1 MKIKRKSFA
10 ALAGLFLIGTIG
22 VGSTVAYFTES
33 DSKTNIFTMGD
44 LDIGLEEPEWDPDP
58 EDGST
63 PDGEN
68 MYPGYTVYK
77 NPTIKNLTSGK
88 NGEEPCYAR
97 LRINI
102 QDASGNLIRK
112 QSMLDLIYQTIYY
125 DSSYTGTYDA
135 KGTSTGLIEGRIPG
149 YSLKELKSYPRVN
162 PLFELDEERSTASQ
176 LVYNYMGTDG
186 SGILNIGDEAA
197 LFTNIVI
204 PTDWNQTHFTL
215 IGDFQLEVE
224 AECIQSSGFADQASA
239 FDALDLEIAQ
249 GTLQQIER

>member
-1 MKIKRKSFA
+1 MKIKGKTLVT
-10 ALAGLFLIGTIG
+10 LAGLLLVGSIG

-33 DSKTNIFTMGD
+33 DSKTNVFTMGD

-58 EDGST
+58 DDGST
-63 PDGEN
+63 PDGTN
-68 MYPGYTVYK
+68 MYPGCTVYK

-88 NGEEPCYAR
+88 NGEAPCYAR
-97 LRINI
+97 IRINI
-102 QDASGNLIRK
+102 QDASGSLIRK
-112 QSMLDLIYQTIYY
+112 QSMLDLIYQTIYFDSTYNGSY
-125 DSSYTGTYDA
+125 DE

-149 YSLKELKSYPRVN
+149 YSLKELKAYPRVN
-162 PLFELDEERSTASQ
+162 PLFELDETRSTASQ
-176 LVYNYMGTDG
+176 LVYNYMGKDG

-215 IGDFQLEVE
+215 IGDFQLDIE
-224 AECIQSSGFADQASA
+224 AECIQSSGFADQSA
-239 FDALDLEIAQ
+239 AFEALDREIAQ